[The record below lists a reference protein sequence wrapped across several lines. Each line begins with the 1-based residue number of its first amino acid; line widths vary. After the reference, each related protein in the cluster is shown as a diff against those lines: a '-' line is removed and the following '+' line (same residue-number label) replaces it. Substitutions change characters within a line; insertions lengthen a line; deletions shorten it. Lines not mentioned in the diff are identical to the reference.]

1 LIHPTYFGTSYGNI
15 KDTIQTYRGSERLTS
30 VDYFAS
36 SGISGIITAVL
47 TNPIWVIKTR
57 MLSTGRGSPGAYTN
71 MAHGVKEILRNEGPR
86 GFWRGLIPSL
96 FGISH
101 GAVQF
106 ACYEQLKN
114 RRKGQIK
121 GQELSNW
128 DYLTLSATS
137 KVFAGTITYPYQ
149 VVRVRL
155 QMYEAGSTYKSARHA
170 VMEIWRHEGMRGF
183 YKGYKAVDT
192 EKRC

>member
-1 LIHPTYFGTSYGNI
+1 LEKSYGNV
-15 KDTIQTYRGSERLTS
+15 KDFIQQSRGHERLTS
-30 VDYFAS
+30 ADYFVS
-36 SGISGIITAVL
+36 SGISGVITAVL

-57 MLSTGRGSPGAYTN
+57 MLSSGRGAPGAYRG
-71 MAHGVKEILRNEGPR
+71 MLHGSSEIFKNEGIR

-106 ACYEQLKN
+106 AAYEQLKN
-114 RRKGQIK
+114 RRKRQLHG
-121 GQELSNW
+121 GELSNW
-128 DYLTLSATS
+128 DYLTLSGAS

-155 QMYEAGSTYKSARHA
+155 QMYDASATYTSARHA
-170 VMEIWRHEGMRGF
+170 VAEIWRHEGLRGF
-183 YKGYKAVDT
+183 YKGY
-192 EKRC
+192 